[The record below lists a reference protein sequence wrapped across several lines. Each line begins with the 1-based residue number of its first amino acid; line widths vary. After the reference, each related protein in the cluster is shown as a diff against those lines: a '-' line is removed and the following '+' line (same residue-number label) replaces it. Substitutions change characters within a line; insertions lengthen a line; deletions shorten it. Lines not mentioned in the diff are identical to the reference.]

1 MVAAILSSPKAVQMS
16 VYVVRAFVKFREALA
31 SNAALARKLLELER
45 SLIAANITTQRQFRE
60 IYEAIRSL
68 QGAPERRRPIG
79 FTRELSAD

>member
-1 MVAAILSSPKAVQMS
+1 MS

-45 SLIAANITTQRQFRE
+45 TLIAANITTERQFRE

-68 QGAPERRRPIG
+68 QGRPEARRRPIG
-79 FTRELSAD
+79 FTRDLSDDST